1 MLHVKTVSY
10 YYYYIKMLIISEFN
24 PQLMQSDD
32 SEEEVDYQFNDA
44 TNLNQVVTYR
54 GKIKSLYDALLI
66 IESCRL
72 QIFPIIT
79 RRLTGIERT
88 KFIRPNTIF
97 VWNETQCGMKRWT
110 DGKLW
115 SASKVYNG
123 NFLIYKQLN
132 KKTKKEEPNG
142 LIKQSFSLVTKD
154 NQRYH
159 LISYYENDPRMFNK
173 SPSSNSNN
181 TSITSMRRIESSESE
196 GDQSKNLLND
206 EEVQIPSQDPKLSQL
221 RLSNTIYPDSLLNSV
236 FKRKN
241 QHHHHHH
248 HHHQRQQQTSLLNIP
263 LPASSSSAY
272 SPIERNSYSPSMDS
286 TYSTSTVSTTSV
298 STPKSSLLTPL
309 TTFPKNIES
318 KNFNESSLLPP
329 PSVSNFNLSLMKDY
343 DLNTVRV
350 LNKGGWLK

>member
-1 MLHVKTVSY
+1 
-10 YYYYIKMLIISEFN
+10 MLIISEFN

-32 SEEEVDYQFNDA
+32 SEEEVDYQFNDP

-142 LIKQSFSLVTKD
+142 LIKQSFSFVTKD

-159 LISYYENDPRMFNK
+159 LISYYENDPSVFNK
-173 SPSSNSNN
+173 NN
-181 TSITSMRRIESSESE
+181 NADMRRIESFESE
-196 GDQSKNLLND
+196 GEQRRQQD
-206 EEVQIPSQDPKLSQL
+206 EEEVAIPSQDPRIAQL
-221 RLSNTIYPDSLLNSV
+221 KLSNTIYPDSLLNTV

-241 QHHHHHH
+241 QHHHH
-248 HHHQRQQQTSLLNIP
+248 QRTNAVAPVNPRQQPSPLSISLPSATTSV
-263 LPASSSSAY
+263 Y
-272 SPIERNSYSPSMDS
+272 SPIDRNSYSPSLES
-286 TYSTSTVSTTSV
+286 TYSTSTVATTSV
-298 STPKSSLLTPL
+298 STPKSSVFTPL
-309 TTFPKNIES
+309 TSIARCVES
-318 KNFNESSLLPP
+318 KNLNDSLLPP
-329 PSVSNFNLSLMKDY
+329 PAASNLNLNLMKDY
-343 DLNTVRV
+343 DMSTVRV

>member
-1 MLHVKTVSY
+1 
-10 YYYYIKMLIISEFN
+10 MLIISEFN

-32 SEEEVDYQFNDA
+32 SEEEVDYQYNNDGS
-44 TNLNQVVTYR
+44 NLNQVVTYR
-54 GKIKSLYDALLI
+54 GKIKSLYDALLV

-72 QIFPIIT
+72 QLFPIIT

-142 LIKQSFSLVTKD
+142 LIKQSFSLITKD

-159 LISYYENDPRMFNK
+159 LISYYENDPRIFNK
-173 SPSSNSNN
+173 NGLND
-181 TSITSMRRIESSESE
+181 MRQIEGSESE
-196 GDQSKNLLND
+196 TDQSKYQSQQVND
-206 EEVQIPSQDPKLSQL
+206 EDAQIPSQDPKLANL
-221 RLSNTIYPDSLLNSV
+221 RLSNMVYPDSLLNSV
-236 FKRKN
+236 FKRNN
-241 QHHHHHH
+241 QHH
-248 HHHQRQQQTSLLNIP
+248 QRSSTNSKQLQQQQTSLSSTSLLNIP
-263 LPASSSSAY
+263 QPSSSSGFTSSSSSTSSSY
-272 SPIERNSYSPSMDS
+272 SPIDRNSYSPSLDS
-286 TYSTSTVSTTSV
+286 TYSTSTISTIGV

-309 TTFPKNIES
+309 TSFSKNNNAGDS
-318 KNFNESSLLPP
+318 KNFNDSSLPP
-329 PSVSNFNLSLMKDY
+329 PSVSTFNLSLMNDY
-343 DLNTVRV
+343 DLHTVRV